1 MLHILGIDPSL
12 RGTGLAV
19 LNGHSLE
26 CIATGDIRI
35 KPSVP
40 EEECLSLIYNTVS
53 DWINRYNIDTIG
65 IEKTIFVQN
74 HQTAIKL
81 GMVRGVIL
89 LAIQKAINKDIKVY
103 QYSPKEGKHAVLSG
117 GASKAQVNKMV
128 QSLFKVTPNNEDES
142 DALSLAYAA
151 YKDRKAELIYSKS

>member
-1 MLHILGIDPSL
+1 MLNILGIDPSL

-19 LNGHSLE
+19 LNGQTLE
-26 CIATGDIRI
+26 CLATGDIRI

-40 EEECLSLIYNTVS
+40 EEECLSLIYHTVS
-53 DWINRYNIDTIG
+53 DWINRYEIDTVG
-65 IEKTIFVQN
+65 IEKTIYVQN

-89 LAIQKAINKDIKVY
+89 LAIQNALNKDIKVY

-128 QSLFKVTPNNEDES
+128 QALFKVTPKNEDES

-151 YKDRKAELIYSKS
+151 SKDRKAELMFN